1 MFQLHCKNRPTGPFD
16 DDETV
21 AQEECV
27 VHDGEI
33 CFGEIEYCL
42 ASHLDGA
49 G

>member
-1 MFQLHCKNRPTGPFD
+1 MFQLHCKNRLNGPL

-27 VHDGEI
+27 AHDGEI
-33 CFGEIEYCL
+33 CFGEIEHCL
-42 ASHLDGA
+42 ASRLDDA